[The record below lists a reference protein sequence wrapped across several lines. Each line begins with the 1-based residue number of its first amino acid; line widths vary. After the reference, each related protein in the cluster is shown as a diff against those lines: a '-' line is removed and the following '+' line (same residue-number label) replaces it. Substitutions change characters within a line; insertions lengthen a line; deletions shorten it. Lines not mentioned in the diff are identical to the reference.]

1 MNANTGTY
9 KMQSLLDG
17 ELDILANEPNAPTAE
32 PNKESE
38 PTNTNGANGQV
49 KRNKARKP
57 KPYEVLRNSAA
68 VVADRKAEKKATKS
82 SRKVDP
88 LSAVAAKKKTKI
100 AASKPAG
107 KLSKAS
113 LKVATRKAAVK

>member
-32 PNKESE
+32 
-38 PTNTNGANGQV
+38 
-49 KRNKARKP
+49 RNKARKP